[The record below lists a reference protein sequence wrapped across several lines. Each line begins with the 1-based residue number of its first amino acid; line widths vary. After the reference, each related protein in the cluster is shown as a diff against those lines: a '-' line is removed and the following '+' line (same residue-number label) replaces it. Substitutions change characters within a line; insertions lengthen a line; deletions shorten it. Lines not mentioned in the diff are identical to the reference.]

1 MSLRDLR
8 RARQAGRDL
17 VPVGEARRGL
27 RLHELGRPRARS
39 DEADVAAKHVQELR
53 HLVHVPRLEHSAA
66 DPGEVLRVCLVRPGM
81 SGRVLERLG
90 SERPE
95 LEQPE
100 SASLRDAWLAV
111 EEAAPIAG
119 AEKHVQ
125 AERND
130 HEQHDGYE

>member
-17 VPVGEARRGL
+17 VPVGEACPDL
-27 RLHELGRPRARS
+27 CLDELGRPRARA
-39 DEADVAAKHVQELR
+39 DEADIPAKHVQELR
-53 HLVHVPRLEHSAA
+53 HLVHVPRLEQSAA
-66 DPGEVLRVCLVRPGM
+66 DPGEVLRVRLVRAGM
-81 SGRVLERLG
+81 SGRLLERLG
-90 SERPE
+90 SKRPE

-100 SASLRDAWLAV
+100 DATLRDAWLAV
-111 EEAAPIAG
+111 EEAAAIAG
-119 AEKHVQ
+119 AEEHVQ